1 MFYIFYYFNV
11 TLINR
16 LMISSLFMYENLLL
30 FLAVSFSKN
39 RNIRDD
45 VNVWPVRDREL
56 HNVVSLD
63 FPRKATRL

>member
-1 MFYIFYYFNV
+1 
-11 TLINR
+11 
-16 LMISSLFMYENLLL
+16 MISSLFMYENLLS